1 MKLMKR
7 NLTENPMWLPEIFDN
22 FFVNDWSP
30 VVRNSGL
37 PINVKES
44 SKDYSIEIA
53 VPGMSKENFSLTI
66 NKNLLTLKMEKETK
80 NEEKEHTYLRR
91 DFMHRSFHQCFNI
104 PEDVDK
110 EKITA
115 CVKHGILLVE
125 LPKQEVNIEKGERTI
140 EIQ

>member
-30 VVRNSGL
+30 VVRNNGL